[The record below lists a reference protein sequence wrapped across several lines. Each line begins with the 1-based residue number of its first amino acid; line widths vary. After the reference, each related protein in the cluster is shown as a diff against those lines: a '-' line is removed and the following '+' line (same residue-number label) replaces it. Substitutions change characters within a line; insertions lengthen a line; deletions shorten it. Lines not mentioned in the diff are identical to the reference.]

1 MRNAHLLACA
11 ILLACS
17 SNGGGT
23 HPSPG
28 GTGGD
33 DEGTGGSATGGSPGT
48 GGAPVKKDAA
58 PTEPDAGVPDGG
70 GGEAGPPSTADC
82 AFASASLFC
91 NTLRELPKTIKETG
105 LFPAAPDFSKRPAS
119 LREYVPEPALWSDGM
134 EKQRFLLLPEGTK
147 IDNANPKRWAFPVG
161 TVFIK
166 TFFDEG
172 AAKPRPIETRFIRRI
187 AGDDAFVQYDYNVYR
202 WNADGTDAA
211 LLDIEGKRTPV
222 TITIKALGAPFSHDI
237 PSRDDCG
244 QCHDANAKVA
254 QTFIGFDEIRLGSK
268 AGQLDGFAPLFTQPP
283 PAKPAAITDPDA
295 RLQRVKQFVF
305 GNCVHCHNGG
315 RLVDLHPELLVAN
328 TVGKMA
334 DASGIAPP
342 AGYLRVAPGKPEM
355 SIVYVETRRTMLP
368 TGLKPMPPVGV
379 ALPDAPALE
388 DLRDW
393 ILAMPAK

>member
-1 MRNAHLLACA
+1 MKKARLL
-11 ILLACS
+11 IFLLACS
-17 SNGGGT
+17 SPAGGN
-23 HPSPG
+23 HPATG
-28 GTGGD
+28 GSGGD
-33 DEGTGGSATGGSPGT
+33 DEGTGGSPATGGSPG
-48 GGAPVKKDAA
+48 KKDAA
-58 PTEPDAGVPDGG
+58 PPEPDAAPGIDTG

-82 AFASASLFC
+82 TAGASTIFC
-91 NTLRELPKTIKETG
+91 NTLAPLPKTIKETG

-119 LREYVPEPALWSDGM
+119 LREYTPEPALWSDGL
-134 EKQRFLLLPEGTK
+134 EKQRFLLLPQGTK
-147 IDNANPKRWAFPVG
+147 IDNGNPKRWGFPVG

-166 TFFDEG
+166 TFFDDG

-187 AGDDAFVQYDYNVYR
+187 AGDDAFVQYDYNVYK
-202 WNADGTDAA
+202 WKDDGTDAD

-254 QTFIGFDEIRLGSK
+254 GTFIGFDEIRLGS
-268 AGQLDGFAPLFTQPP
+268 QLAALAPLFTQPP
-283 PAKPAAITDPDA
+283 PAKPATITDPDA
-295 RLQRVKQFVF
+295 RLQRILRFVY

-315 RLVDLHPELLVAN
+315 RLVDLHPEMFVAN

-355 SIVYVETRRTMLP
+355 SIVFVETRRTMLA

-379 ALPDAPALE
+379 AVPQADPLADLKAWIMAL
-388 DLRDW
+388 
-393 ILAMPAK
+393 PAK